1 MSHAL
6 LRRPS
11 TWPWWVQVVVVV
23 LLARLVSVLV
33 FMAVATTQAAAGWV
47 EASPAYFPYTGLMWD
62 ASWYRE
68 IAERGYPVGLPLGD
82 DGAVKQNA
90 WAFFPLFPLLVRG
103 LMALTRGPWDVV
115 APLLATVLGVAAMLG
130 VHRVVAYA
138 MAQPRAAVLDRMRPG
153 ARELVPILTVA
164 LLATSASSPVLQV
177 GYTES
182 LALLLVVV
190 VLWAVQR
197 ERYVVAALAVVSL
210 GFTRAVALPIVVVVL
225 AHAVARWRSMPV
237 ARRVAVLGLGALAGL
252 SGLAWP
258 TIVGWSTG
266 VPDAY
271 SLTQGAWRGRHEVVP
286 FVPWLDVAR
295 WLLGGW
301 GILVLLLLAAGLAAA
316 CASRPMRRLG
326 PELVGWAVGYV
337 GYLLA
342 VVEPGTSLVRFAIL
356 AVPFWAALA
365 QPVATAR
372 RRGPVISALLLL
384 GLLAQIAW
392 IGLIWRLVPPSGW
405 PP

>member
-1 MSHAL
+1 M
-6 LRRPS
+6 
-11 TWPWWVQVVVVV
+11 QVVVVV
-23 LLARLVSVLV
+23 LLARAFSAAA
-33 FMAVATTQAAAGWV
+33 FAAVATTQAAAGWV

-68 IAERGYPVGLPLGD
+68 IAERGYPAGLPRGA
-82 DGAVKQNA
+82 DGAVQQNA

-103 LMALTRGPWDVV
+103 AMVLTRGPWDVV
-115 APLLATVLGVAAMLG
+115 APLVATVLGVAAMLV
-130 VHRVVAYA
+130 VHQVVAHA
-138 MAQPRAAVLDRMRPG
+138 MARPRAAALDHRRPG
-153 ARELVPILTVA
+153 ARAVVPIVTVA

-182 LALLLVVV
+182 LALLLIAG

-197 ERYVVAALAVVSL
+197 ERYAVAAVAVVAL
-210 GFTRAVALPIVVVVL
+210 GVTRAVALPVVVVV
-225 AHAVARWRSMPV
+225 AVHAIVRWRTLST
-237 ARRVAVLGLGALAGL
+237 ARRGAVLGLGALAGL

-258 TIVGWSTG
+258 TLVGLATG

-271 SLTQGAWRGRHEVVP
+271 TLTQGAWRGRHAVVP

-301 GILVLLLLAAGLAAA
+301 GPVALLVLAAVLAAVVV
-316 CASRPMRRLG
+316 SRPMRRLG
-326 PELVGWAVGYV
+326 PELVGWAAGYV
-337 GYLLA
+337 GYLVA
-342 VVEPGTSLVRFAIL
+342 VVEPGTSVARFAIL
-356 AVPFWAALA
+356 GVPFWAALA

-372 RRGPVISALLLL
+372 RRTLALVALVAI

>member
-1 MSHAL
+1 MSGVL

-11 TWPWWVQVVVVV
+11 TWPWWLQVVVVA
-23 LLARLVSVLV
+23 LLARLVSALI
-33 FMAVATTQAAAGWV
+33 FMAVARTQAAAGWV
-47 EASPAYFPYTGLMWD
+47 DASPAYFPYTGLMWD

-68 IAERGYPVGLPLGD
+68 IAEQGYPAGLPRGA
-82 DGAVKQNA
+82 DGVVPQNA

-103 LMALTRGPWDVV
+103 LTELAGGPWDVV
-115 APLLATVLGVAAMLG
+115 APLLATVLGVVAMLG
-130 VHRVVAYA
+130 VHQVVAHA
-138 MAQPRAAVLDRMRPG
+138 MAQPRAAAIDRLRPG
-153 ARELVPILTVA
+153 ARALVPMVTVV

-182 LALLLVVV
+182 LALLLVVT

-197 ERYVVAALAVVSL
+197 ERYAVAALAVVAL
-210 GFTRAVALPIVVVVL
+210 GFTRAVALPIVVVVVV
-225 AHAVARWRSMPV
+225 HAIVRWRSLSTT
-237 ARRVAVLGLGALAGL
+237 RRVAVIGLGALAGI

-258 TIVGWSTG
+258 TIVGWATG

-271 SLTQGAWRGRHEVVP
+271 TLTQGAWRGRHEVVP
-286 FVPWLDVAR
+286 FLPWLDVAR

-301 GILVLLLLAAGLAAA
+301 GPVVLVLLAAGLVAVV
-316 CASRPMRRLG
+316 ASRAMRRLG
-326 PELVGWAVGYV
+326 PEPISWAAGYV

-342 VVEPGTSLVRFAIL
+342 VIEPGTSLVRFAIL
-356 AVPFWAALA
+356 AVPFWAVLA
-365 QPVATAR
+365 QSVATSR
-372 RRGPVISALLLL
+372 RRTRALVAVLVV

-392 IGLIWRLVPPSGW
+392 IGLIWRLVPPAGW